1 MLPKILLQRIKR
13 DCRSVTGSNL
23 RNILLISTK
32 DDLSQL
38 TRSDIKNMVY
48 MPVPEQSEWK
58 IKMLSELI
66 NVKWG
71 EAVIE
76 GFEAEQID
84 ALIEEISTC

>member
-1 MLPKILLQRIKR
+1 
-13 DCRSVTGSNL
+13 
-23 RNILLISTK
+23 
-32 DDLSQL
+32 
-38 TRSDIKNMVY
+38 MVY

-58 IKMLSELI
+58 INMLSELI

>member
-1 MLPKILLQRIKR
+1 MLPKILLQLIKR
-13 DCRSVTGSNL
+13 HCRSVTGSNL

-38 TRSDIKNMVY
+38 TRSDIKNMEY

-58 IKMLSELI
+58 INMLSELI

>member
-1 MLPKILLQRIKR
+1 MLPIKR

-23 RNILLISTK
+23 RNILLISNK

-38 TRSDIKNMVY
+38 TRSYIKNMEY

-58 IKMLSELI
+58 INMLSELI